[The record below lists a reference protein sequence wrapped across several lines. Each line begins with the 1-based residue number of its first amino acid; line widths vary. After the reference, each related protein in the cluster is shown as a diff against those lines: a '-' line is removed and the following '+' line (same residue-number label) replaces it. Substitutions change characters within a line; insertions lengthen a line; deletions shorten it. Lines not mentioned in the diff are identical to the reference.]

1 MRLKKVVDPQDAVAV
16 IRDGDVVAS
25 TGYGGNGTPDE
36 LFVALEQRFLST
48 GQPRDLTLVFAGG
61 QGDGAH
67 KGLNH
72 LGHEGLV
79 RRVIG
84 GHFGLTPRLERLI
97 VDNRIEAYNLPEGI
111 ITHLYRDIAAGKP
124 GTLSRIGLGT
134 FVDPRHGG
142 GRMNARTVEPLV
154 RIVDIDGEECLLYRA
169 FPINVALL
177 RGSAADPDGNVTGER
192 ESLVLENLA
201 LAIAARNSHGLSLC
215 QVAWVAAE
223 GSLDG
228 RQVRVPGILVDCV
241 VVAAPENH
249 MQTYGT
255 SYSPAFSG
263 EMRVPLKALDPLKLD
278 HVKVIARR
286 AALELAANSVINVGI
301 GMPDNV
307 ARIAAEER
315 ISDLIT
321 LTVDPG
327 VIGGVPMGG
336 ADFGAAVNWQATID
350 HCAEFDLIDG
360 GGLDTAFLGFGECDR
375 EGNVNAS
382 RFGDRVPGCGGFINI
397 SQSSRRIVFTGTFT
411 SGGLATSIADGKLA
425 ITSEGRH
432 LKFVERVGHLTF
444 SGPRAAARG
453 QDVLYVTER
462 CVFRLAAEGLML
474 AEVAPGID
482 VRRDILRH
490 LPFDVDASSV
500 RPMDAAL
507 FRDGPIGLRSRMV
520 DLHIDERLS
529 YDADANTVF
538 MNYAGMRVK
547 TPEEV
552 AQIVAAVDR
561 LLAPLNRR
569 VNSVVN
575 YEGFSVDEDAATA
588 YMDAVKYVEERY
600 YLKVARYTSNAF
612 LRLKLGREL
621 EQRRLASTVFE
632 TARAAR
638 ADLNRGSDTQA

>member
-25 TGYGGNGTPDE
+25 TGYGGNGTPDQ
-36 LFVALEQRFLST
+36 LFVAIEQRFLET
-48 GQPRDLTLVFAGG
+48 GHPRELTLVFAGG
-61 QGDGAH
+61 QGDGRE

-84 GHFGLTPRLERLI
+84 GHFGLIPRIEKLI
-97 VDNRIEAYNLPEGI
+97 VADRIEAYNFPEGV

-124 GTLSRIGLGT
+124 GTLTRVGVGT
-134 FVDPRHGG
+134 FVDPRLGG
-142 GRMNARTVEPLV
+142 GRMNARTREELV
-154 RIVDIDGEECLLYRA
+154 RVVDIDGEDYLLYRG
-169 FPINVALL
+169 FPIHVALL
-177 RGSAADPDGNVTGER
+177 RGTTADPDGNVTGER

-215 QVAWVAAE
+215 QVGWVAAE
-223 GSLDG
+223 GSLDA
-228 RQVRVPGILVDCV
+228 RSVRVPGILVDCV
-241 VVAAPENH
+241 VPAAAEHH

-255 SYSPAFSG
+255 AYSPAFSG
-263 EMRVPLKALDPLKLD
+263 EMRVPLKALDPLPLD
-278 HVKVIARR
+278 HAKVIARR
-286 AALELAANSVINVGI
+286 AAMELAAGSVINVGI

-360 GGLDTAFLGFGECDR
+360 GGLDTAFLGFGECDGQ
-375 EGNVNAS
+375 GNVNAS

-397 SQSSRRIVFTGTFT
+397 SQSSRKIVFTGTFT
-411 SGGLATSIADGKLA
+411 SGGLATTVEGGRLA
-425 ITSEGRH
+425 IASEGRFA
-432 LKFVERVGHLTF
+432 KFVERVGQLTF
-444 SGPRAAARG
+444 SGPRAARRG
-453 QDVLYVTER
+453 QEILFVTER
-462 CVFRLAAEGLML
+462 CVFRLGPEGLML
-474 AEVAPGID
+474 AEVAPGVD
-482 VRRDILRH
+482 RERDILRL
-490 LPFDVDASSV
+490 LPFAVDMTKTV
-500 RPMDAAL
+500 EMEPAL
-507 FRDGPIGLRSRMV
+507 FLPQPMRLRERML
-520 DLHIDERLS
+520 DIHIEDRLS
-529 YDADANTVF
+529 YDAAANTVF

-547 TPEEV
+547 NVDEV
-552 AQIVAAVDR
+552 ARIVAAVDK
-561 LLAPLNRR
+561 LLAPLDKR

-575 YEGFSVDEDAATA
+575 YEGFSVDDDAAAA

-600 YLKVARYTSNAF
+600 YLKVSRYTSNAF

-621 EQRRLASTVFE
+621 SDRHLASKVFDS
-632 TARAAR
+632 ALAAR
-638 ADLNRGSDTQA
+638 AWLARGAGDTR